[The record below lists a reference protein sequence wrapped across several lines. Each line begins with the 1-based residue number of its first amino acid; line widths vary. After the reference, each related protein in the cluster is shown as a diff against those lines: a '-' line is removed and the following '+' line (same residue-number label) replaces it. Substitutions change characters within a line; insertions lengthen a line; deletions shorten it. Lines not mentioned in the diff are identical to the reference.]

1 MDENIISLVETL
13 SQIEQDDCVP
23 KNVRT
28 RLQNAMAALQ
38 ENTKDNKINA
48 NKALQELDEVSDD
61 ANVPSYIRTQIWN
74 VCSMLEGI

>member
-1 MDENIISLVETL
+1 MDANIISLVETL

-28 RLQNAMAALQ
+28 RLQNAMAALR
-38 ENTKDNKINA
+38 ENAKDNKINA